1 MWITFAV
8 FMLVVAYICY
18 RRLPFVQVHRLVSLG
33 YRLAAGG
40 GAETAN
46 ASVGGHVGADG
57 PVAETRAADGVAA
70 EPLAMI
76 DNRTAEAAEEL

>member
-18 RRLPFVQVHRLVSLG
+18 RRLPLVQVHRLVSLG
-33 YRLAAGG
+33 YRLAGGG
-40 GAETAN
+40 GAETA

-57 PVAETRAADGVAA
+57 PAA
-70 EPLAMI
+70 EPLAADGPAAEPLAV
-76 DNRTAEAAEEL
+76 DNLTAEAAEEL